1 MAKTLT
7 KIFAVEVPKEST
19 DHDIDDFLGNI
30 IQYKINGEWK
40 YDYDNDL
47 PTGQLKVIGLASE
60 SVCSDMNLS
69 FEKKWILIEKV
80 N

>member
-19 DHDIDDFLGNI
+19 DHDIDDFLGNM

-47 PTGQLKVIGLASE
+47 PRCELKLIGLANE
-60 SVCSDMNLS
+60 STCKDMNLS
-69 FEKKWILIEKV
+69 LEKKWLVIEKI

>member
-19 DHDIDDFLGNI
+19 DHEIDDFLGNI

-47 PTGQLKVIGLASE
+47 PRCELKLIGLANYETCEEMS
-60 SVCSDMNLS
+60 LS
-69 FEKKWILIEKV
+69 LEKKWLVIEKI